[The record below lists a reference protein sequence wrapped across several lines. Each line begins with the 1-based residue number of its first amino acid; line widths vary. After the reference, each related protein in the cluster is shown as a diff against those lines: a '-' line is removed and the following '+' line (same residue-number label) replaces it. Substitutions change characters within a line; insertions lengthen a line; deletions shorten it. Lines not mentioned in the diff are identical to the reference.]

1 MARLAVQV
9 IGYMFLALGIIGM
22 LTPIPLG
29 LVFFVLALLFLIP
42 TSPRVTRAVHRLR
55 ARSARLDRAL
65 TTLIRKLPSPYRRI
79 LRRTDVDPLERS
91 HGW

>member
-1 MARLAVQV
+1 MARLAVQL
-9 IGYMFLALGIIGM
+9 IGYVLLALGIVGM

-29 LVFFVLALLFLIP
+29 LVFFVLALLLLIP
-42 TSPRVTRAVHRLR
+42 TSPRVTRAVQRLR
-55 ARSARLDRAL
+55 TRSARLDRAL
-65 TTLIRKLPSPYRRI
+65 STLIRKLPSPYRRI